1 MLLFVGEG
9 DAINRKLAYFNPL
22 VDRYRMAGLT
32 DVSVHIYEGA
42 RHEVLN
48 ETNRA
53 EVEADFVAWV
63 DRVLRR

>member
-1 MLLFVGEG
+1 MFVGDG

-22 VDRYRMAGLT
+22 VDGYRAAGLT
-32 DVSVHIYEGA
+32 DVSVRVCEGA

-53 EVEADFVAWV
+53 EVVADFVAWV
-63 DRVLRR
+63 DRVLQT